1 MANPTDGGTQPRGED
16 QFTAANETPW
26 RGTTLRDEVE
36 IRMDEARDALT
47 RADESLRQTVRERP
61 FVAVGVAL
69 AVGYLISRGLSRH

>member
-1 MANPTDGGTQPRGED
+1 MANPTDGATQRRGED
-16 QFTAANETPW
+16 EFAAANETPW
-26 RGTTLRDEVE
+26 RGMRDEVE